1 MKVKPKLKHFRQAFS
16 TAKIWGVSLRDLP
29 TLIGNSVASLFAV
42 KYGPLYYRYIE
53 KDETVGLKYH
63 QGNFQGEII
72 LSSNVKEDNQW
83 WSHHID
89 NAFYKSTTP
98 KQGILT

>member
-1 MKVKPKLKHFRQAFS
+1 M
-16 TAKIWGVSLRDLP
+16 WGVSLRDLA

-42 KYGPLYYRYIE
+42 KYGPLYYKYIE
-53 KDETVGLKYH
+53 KDETVRLKYH

-72 LSSNVKEDNQW
+72 LSSNAKEDIQW
-83 WSHHID
+83 WSHDID
-89 NAFYKSTTP
+89 NAFYKNTTP